1 MVQELSLLGSVL
13 HTLLSDQWSLHQV
26 NMMQFAV
33 CPQISLLLIL
43 VSLNI
48 LIRMAVKLWSTRTP
62 GTAQLQR
69 DLMVMNNKKKVGL
82 SHTHRNNYNN

>member
-13 HTLLSDQWSLHQV
+13 HTLPPDQWSIHQV
-26 NMMQFAV
+26 KIMRDILISS
-33 CPQISLLLIL
+33 PQISPVVGDFLI
-43 VSLNI
+43 NF

-69 DLMVMNNKKKVGL
+69 DLMVMNNKKKVGQ
-82 SHTHRNNYNN
+82 SVFVV

>member
-13 HTLLSDQWSLHQV
+13 HTLLSDQWSIHQV
-26 NMMQFAV
+26 NMMQYYM
-33 CPQISLLLIL
+33 
-43 VSLNI
+43 VSFNI

-69 DLMVMNNKKKVGL
+69 DLMVMNNKKKVGR
-82 SHTHRNNYNN
+82 SHTQRNKQYLVF